1 MKLIRFLSLGL
12 ALTFAAATYPAIA
25 QTKPQPEKPLGSSA
39 AAPAPFK
46 TDDLVKTGHK
56 FFGSLSQGLASAIEA
71 AVSRWGQPNGY
82 ILGQEASGAFVGGL
96 RYGEGTLYTKN
107 AGDRPVF
114 WQGPSVGF
122 DFGGQGART
131 MMLVYNLP
139 STDGIYRRF
148 GGVDGSAFF
157 VGGFSAT
164 ALISENIVVV
174 PIGSGVGARLGVNF
188 GYLKF
193 TSEST
198 WNPF

>member
-82 ILGQEASGAFVGGL
+82 ILGQ
-96 RYGEGTLYTKN
+96 
-107 AGDRPVF
+107 
-114 WQGPSVGF
+114 
-122 DFGGQGART
+122 
-131 MMLVYNLP
+131 
-139 STDGIYRRF
+139 
-148 GGVDGSAFF
+148 
-157 VGGFSAT
+157 
-164 ALISENIVVV
+164 
-174 PIGSGVGARLGVNF
+174 
-188 GYLKF
+188 
-193 TSEST
+193 
-198 WNPF
+198 